1 MSFIIQN
8 SNNTLLIISEIG
20 LELNIDSIEDDYKKI
35 FSDKIKKEESILY
48 NIEGNNISNI
58 NDIFTEKKENQKFF
72 LYNKKYD
79 KELILKLLDEYIQ
92 KLISNYD
99 SQLILDKQNL
109 PDIYSNENLL
119 LENSSKLKYIEAN
132 DIKITFEKMLVYFE
146 NYKNIYTS
154 FKVNSHIC
162 EEIKNNYKNINTGIN
177 ILIDNINKIS
187 KTCEQRKSEA
197 NNENKKMNEIKEIN
211 LKILEEGLDNLK
223 KQELHP
229 LLQTNE
235 KKYLID
241 IYFDEK
247 DMQIKKEENIKNE
260 EKIIKSTKEKSSL
273 YINET
278 EKFIKEKAKAIK
290 EIQNE
295 MNNISQEYDSGLN
308 KLVNEPNKMHEY
320 LMQDFAY
327 FKHSLLIIFDF
338 LGSNNNNENGN
349 NNTSSAQ
356 DIKAFE
362 DSCEQISSL
371 KNKYND
377 FSSLNQLQ
385 TTLEPMNQI
394 YLKMRK
400 SFESLSLKINKVF
413 NTLFSIYNTINEL
426 SEKFSVIKQK
436 TINLEKCFIQL
447 QNPSKFPTAYE
458 HALEEIKRRIIFNS
472 KIKKFFLNIETLVKN
487 ETDLRKNFKDKYGIY
502 LPNLPNNFFSCLKN
516 YEPKVKLEIN
526 TNEELNKFP
535 KLITEEEI
543 NIAIENSFDKNI
555 VNTSYE
561 GNINNDLKKIK
572 ELSEEL
578 NKKEIKIK
586 NLETDLELS
595 CNSYENI
602 FKNFV
607 LFLKDKDEEI
617 KRLSQEKNNIMAYFN
632 NRIKNNVQTCPLCQ
646 EAAFNNEPNN
656 NVQII
661 NNKINKLENALK
673 QNEIKYRNLVFN
685 TMTMKKIFFNHM
697 NNKIAEYNL
706 NNAKVINSG
715 GFNNGLNII
724 NNNINNA
731 LESSGNILYYNEM
744 NSNNTKYHQQNNDVQ
759 ILTKILNE
767 ERLKNNKL
775 ISDKNILITKYNSII
790 TEYKKLQNI
799 IEQNKKQINSLTE
812 KIFTLKK
819 ENETL
824 KEELSFKE
832 KNNKSTENT
841 IKELH
846 QLIKQISD
854 DKALNESKHIKELQ
868 KIKNKSII
876 FKDIKEGDKCI
887 FVPYSEKFYVCINLT
902 MDLNAINND
911 FFRCDIILDFS
922 CIESDKKKLIVDN
935 NLILIGNL
943 SELKEVIIKEGE
955 LNPFE
960 VNETNEEENEEEDF
974 SGVSTSIN
982 SYLKAT
988 NCYHLAKISNI
999 DYIIGFPED
1008 KLCFMN
1014 YNNFNINY
1022 NNNHIN
1028 KK

>member
-119 LENSSKLKYIEAN
+119 IENSSKLKYIEAN
-132 DIKITFEKMLVYFE
+132 DIKITFEKMLEYFE

-426 SEKFSVIKQK
+426 SEKFSIIKQK

-543 NIAIENSFDKNI
+543 NIAVENSFDKNI

-799 IEQNKKQINSLTE
+799 IEQNMKQINSLKE

-832 KNNKSTENT
+832 KNNKNNENN
-841 IKELH
+841 IIELH

-935 NLILIGNL
+935 NLILIGNI

>member
-48 NIEGNNISNI
+48 NIEGNNIPNI

-119 LENSSKLKYIEAN
+119 IENSSKLKYIEAN
-132 DIKITFEKMLVYFE
+132 DIKITFEKMLEYFE

-543 NIAIENSFDKNI
+543 NIAVENSFDKNI

-617 KRLSQEKNNIMAYFN
+617 KRLTQEKNNIMAYFN

-799 IEQNKKQINSLTE
+799 LEQNMKQINSLTE

-902 MDLNAINND
+902 VDLNAINND

-935 NLILIGNL
+935 NLILIGNI

>member
-132 DIKITFEKMLVYFE
+132 DIKITFEKMLEYFE

-426 SEKFSVIKQK
+426 GEKFSIIKQK

-543 NIAIENSFDKNI
+543 NIAVENSFDKNV

-790 TEYKKLQNI
+790 TEYKKLQNM
-799 IEQNKKQINSLTE
+799 KQINSLKE

-935 NLILIGNL
+935 NLILIGNI